1 MPVSNA
7 VPREVVSW
15 KDYLTVSRVR
25 FLYNRFSRNRRRP
38 CPCGAVYARFV
49 HSADVNGNLL
59 PCDSCPFAL
68 RFAAVHSL

>member
-7 VPREVVSW
+7 VPRVVVSW
-15 KDYLTVSRVR
+15 KDYLTVSCVR
-25 FLYNRFSRNRRRP
+25 FLYNRFSRNRCRP

-49 HSADVNGNLL
+49 HSADVKGSLSL
-59 PCDSCPFAL
+59 CDSWPLAL